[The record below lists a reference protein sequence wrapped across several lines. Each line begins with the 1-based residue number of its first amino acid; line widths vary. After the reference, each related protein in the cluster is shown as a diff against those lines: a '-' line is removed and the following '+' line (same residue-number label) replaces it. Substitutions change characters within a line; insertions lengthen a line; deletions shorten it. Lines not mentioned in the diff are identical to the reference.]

1 MSFNQKKNFLTK
13 IFEPMNWSKNFDIDL
28 KLSKRKNE
36 ILSQLK
42 ETNSKKIALFSSLGK
57 STTADFIRQIFNE
70 TESYASVNLDEE
82 GQKIFPLRAYAL
94 SFKQRW
100 NTDYYLTILNE
111 SELIDYFN
119 DINFDYLILNNF
131 FGSHANVN
139 ENKKLIKEAIKINP
153 DITLIINADE
163 PNFYDIDKEN
173 KVKKIYFG
181 INNADFVKN
190 SEEITGENDLKCPI
204 CYLSELNFE
213 KRYYSHIGKYACR
226 CGFKRPKLDISAD
239 VKVFGDYCLMS
250 VYYKSDK
257 FVYKIP
263 LGGVHNAYDA
273 LSAIALCTVE
283 GVKRRQITN
292 ALEEYQYLCARDEI
306 KNIKNKKI
314 KIKLAKDEI
323 SFTQAIRELYHQ
335 KNRNVVIY
343 LSQNSDNWLEE
354 ASFEALKN
362 NDIKIFIISE
372 HDETLKIFNEKEIS
386 CNQNMSSFKNVMPYI
401 FKEDEEENILIITE
415 EILVKE
421 IYKNLDNICNN

>member
-1 MSFNQKKNFLTK
+1 
-13 IFEPMNWSKNFDIDL
+13 
-28 KLSKRKNE
+28 
-36 ILSQLK
+36 
-42 ETNSKKIALFSSLGK
+42 
-57 STTADFIRQIFNE
+57 
-70 TESYASVNLDEE
+70 
-82 GQKIFPLRAYAL
+82 
-94 SFKQRW
+94 
-100 NTDYYLTILNE
+100 
-111 SELIDYFN
+111 
-119 DINFDYLILNNF
+119 
-131 FGSHANVN
+131 
-139 ENKKLIKEAIKINP
+139 
-153 DITLIINADE
+153 
-163 PNFYDIDKEN
+163 
-173 KVKKIYFG
+173 
-181 INNADFVKN
+181 
-190 SEEITGENDLKCPI
+190 
-204 CYLSELNFE
+204 
-213 KRYYSHIGKYACR
+213 
-226 CGFKRPKLDISAD
+226 
-239 VKVFGDYCLMS
+239 MS